1 MSSVIP
7 ARSHPF
13 AAPAYCDHCGNAF
26 PWTEGRLRAAR
37 QLAQEF
43 ENISDEDRET
53 LDESI
58 DDLVKDTP
66 MTPVAA
72 ETAKKLLWPT

>member
-1 MSSVIP
+1 M
-7 ARSHPF
+7 
-13 AAPAYCDHCGNAF
+13 
-26 PWTEGRLRAAR
+26 RAAR

-72 ETAKKLLWPT
+72 ERVRRVLAKAGKAAAEAFREIFIEVASETAKKLLWPT